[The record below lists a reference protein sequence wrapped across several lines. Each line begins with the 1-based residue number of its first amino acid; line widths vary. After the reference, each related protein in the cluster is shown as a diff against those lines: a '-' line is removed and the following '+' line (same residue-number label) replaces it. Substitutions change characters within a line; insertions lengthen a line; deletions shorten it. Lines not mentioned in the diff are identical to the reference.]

1 MNPTNGKRRPP
12 LNLRTDLNSIIK
24 TGIVAGDAC
33 SVYDVQNT
41 KKHSIQLPDE
51 QKSNNVERTVDIKKL
66 KGGKPLLLD
75 SNKTLN
81 MSMTAISVTSM
92 TSILKSCVKT
102 TIFRKCKFY
111 YRNLHWHYT
120 TKANTMCGQIIKH
133 CNITNPTQD
142 WWYQIGPIVVNTV
155 TDHVNNCIKAMQKRF
170 SGTWVCA
177 KCSLRACSFNRY
189 NVVTR

>member
-1 MNPTNGKRRPP
+1 MNTKSITMSGMNPTNGKRRPP

-75 SNKTLN
+75 SNKT
-81 MSMTAISVTSM
+81 V
-92 TSILKSCVKT
+92 
-102 TIFRKCKFY
+102 
-111 YRNLHWHYT
+111 
-120 TKANTMCGQIIKH
+120 
-133 CNITNPTQD
+133 
-142 WWYQIGPIVVNTV
+142 
-155 TDHVNNCIKAMQKRF
+155 
-170 SGTWVCA
+170 
-177 KCSLRACSFNRY
+177 
-189 NVVTR
+189 